1 MSAAPAAEAPC
12 LLAGAVAVVV
22 GGATGIGRAVV
33 ERFAAEGAR
42 GVVVDVAAGPLQ
54 ELRAHL
60 PAGSFETVSGDA
72 SRPGSAA
79 EAVSAATARFGGV
92 DVLVCCAGRFDF
104 QTRICSLGVE
114 ELDRAFDDIF
124 AVNVKSSLLAVHAA
138 AEQLRRRRGSVILTL
153 SSSAFYPE
161 GAGALYGASKWAGR
175 GLVSHLARE
184 LAPEVR
190 VNAVAPGGT
199 SGTRLAA
206 VDALGI
212 TGSVE
217 DVAGRDERLRA
228 GNLLGAVPVP
238 GDHTGSY
245 VFLASPLMS
254 GHVTGA
260 VINSD
265 GGRGDPLPPAA
276 TDQRREG
283 DSCAGGS

>member
-1 MSAAPAAEAPC
+1 MSATPAAAAPC
-12 LLAGAVAVVV
+12 LLAGTVAVVV

-42 GVVVDVAAGPLQ
+42 GVVVDVAPAPLE
-54 ELRAHL
+54 ELRADL

-72 SRPGSAA
+72 SRPGPAA
-79 EAVSAATARFGGV
+79 EAVSTAAARFGRV

-138 AEQLRRRRGSVILTL
+138 AGQLRRRRGSVILTL

-161 GAGALYGASKWAGR
+161 GAGVLYGASKWAGR
-175 GLVSHLARE
+175 GLASHLARE

-199 SGTRLAA
+199 SGTRLSA
-206 VDALGI
+206 VDSLGI

-217 DVAGRDERLRA
+217 DVAGRDDRLRA
-228 GNLLGAVPVP
+228 GNLLEVLPTPADHAGA
-238 GDHTGSY
+238 Y
-245 VFLASPLMS
+245 VYLASPWMS

-265 GGRGDPLPPAA
+265 GGRGEPLPPA
-276 TDQRREG
+276 RPRSNREG
-283 DSCAGGS
+283 DSSARGT

>member
-1 MSAAPAAEAPC
+1 MSAAPTAGTSC
-12 LLAGAVAVVV
+12 LLAGTVAVVV

-54 ELRAHL
+54 DLRAHL
-60 PAGSFETVSGDA
+60 PAGSFETVGGDA
-72 SRPGSAA
+72 SRPGPSA
-79 EAVSAATARFGGV
+79 EAVASAAAQFGGV

-104 QTRICSLGVE
+104 HTRICALGAD

-124 AVNVKSSLLAVHAA
+124 SVNVKSSLLAVHAA
-138 AEQLRRRRGSVILTL
+138 AGELRRRRGAVILTL

-161 GAGALYGASKWAGR
+161 GAGVLYGASKWAGR
-175 GLVSHLARE
+175 GVVSHLARE
-184 LAPEVR
+184 LAPDVR

-199 SGTRLAA
+199 SGTRLSA
-206 VDALGI
+206 VESLGV

-228 GNLLGAVPVP
+228 GNLLGALATPA
-238 GDHTGSY
+238 DHAGAY
-245 VFLASPLMS
+245 VYLASPQLS
-254 GHVTGA
+254 AHVTGS

-265 GGRGDPLPPAA
+265 GGRGDPLPPAPA
-276 TDQRREG
+276 RSTPTRRQ
-283 DSCAGGS
+283 